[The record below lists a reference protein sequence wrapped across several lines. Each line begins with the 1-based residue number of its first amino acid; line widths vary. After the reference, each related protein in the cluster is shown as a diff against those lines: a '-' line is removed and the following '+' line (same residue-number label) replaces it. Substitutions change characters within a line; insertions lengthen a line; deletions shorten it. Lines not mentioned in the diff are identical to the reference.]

1 MIQDMKVEEEIDP
14 IHQDVVVV
22 HDHPIVD
29 PIVDPIVEM
38 IVEEEVEDVHFLVH
52 QWDVEVTVE
61 EVIIDIHI
69 IHLWAVEDMKE
80 IIIVQERP
88 DILNGKISKQKKK
101 TIKKNFFL

>member
-1 MIQDMKVEEEIDP
+1 MTIEIIIIVPTVEVVDHYLHMIQDMKVEEEIDP

-52 QWDVEVTVE
+52 Q
-61 EVIIDIHI
+61 
-69 IHLWAVEDMKE
+69 
-80 IIIVQERP
+80 
-88 DILNGKISKQKKK
+88 
-101 TIKKNFFL
+101 